1 LLESNLLTTPSSLGS
16 SIHQILYYFDEFCT
30 NKELSMSYVHC
41 LIGFDMDYDQF
52 MSSATGML
60 ADVPAKI
67 YKCSIQVPHITSLGW
82 LFSTH

>member
-1 LLESNLLTTPSSLGS
+1 
-16 SIHQILYYFDEFCT
+16 
-30 NKELSMSYVHC
+30 MSYVHC
-41 LIGFDMDYDQF
+41 FIGFDIDYDQF